1 MINIVRKIA
10 TFALDPR
17 VQGAGMGA
25 FVNANLGNQS
35 TL

>member
-1 MINIVRKIA
+1 MLNTVRKYA
-10 TFALDPR
+10 TLAPDPR
-17 VQGAGMGA
+17 VRGAGMGT